1 MEQMCIRDSILIE
14 YLLENGYLEIGKTE
28 LIYKFDGKTVII
40 MLEGNRR
47 EYQYRVGIGE
57 GDYDGKQEVEAFGDK
72 YGRLRDAAVDAERKM
87 CIRDRVRQIKC
98 LLIKK

>member
-1 MEQMCIRDSILIE
+1 MNKLEISQRSSKRPNGRILIE

-72 YGRLRDAAVDAERKM
+72 YGRCGKETWFSKFKRRKNR
-87 CIRDRVRQIKC
+87 I
-98 LLIKK
+98 

>member
-1 MEQMCIRDSILIE
+1 MIE

-57 GDYDGKQEVEAFGDK
+57 GKK
-72 YGRLRDAAVDAERKM
+72 LRRLGINMVG
-87 CIRDRVRQIKC
+87 
-98 LLIKK
+98 

>member
-1 MEQMCIRDSILIE
+1 MIE

-72 YGRLRDAAVDAERKM
+72 YGRHERCSSRCGKETWFSKFKRRKNR
-87 CIRDRVRQIKC
+87 I
-98 LLIKK
+98 